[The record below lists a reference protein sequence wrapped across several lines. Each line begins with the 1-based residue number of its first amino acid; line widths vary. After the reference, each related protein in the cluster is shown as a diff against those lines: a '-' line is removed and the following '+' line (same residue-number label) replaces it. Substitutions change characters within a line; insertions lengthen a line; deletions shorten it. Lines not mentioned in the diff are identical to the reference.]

1 LAHPALQS
9 RHDGPAVPAL
19 IRARISYSS
28 WPLALLIALA
38 AVIRFATLD
47 QQSLWYDEAVTA
59 VRVLHPSLASTLSAV
74 VHVENTPPL
83 YYVAAWGWTRVLG
96 TGVFALR
103 SLSAVAGVATVAVG
117 WAIGRELGSRGAAIV
132 LAAIVASNPLFVW
145 YSQEARS
152 YELFVLVASL
162 AFLFF
167 LRAHAAPTRRNLAA
181 WTLCSVLA
189 LLTHYFAAFL
199 IVAEAALLLRGR
211 VQDRRVLAAVGAVAA
226 TGVALLPLI
235 NAQGGRGTGWISNW
249 PLNGRLEAIAQ
260 YYLLG
265 ESGRPLGRA
274 ILLLAALPILAALT
288 LAPRLNARERAGAVL
303 CAGVGA
309 FAVLAPLALKLAG
322 VDYFTPRYLVAA
334 YVPLSAALA
343 LLLTAGRN
351 RVGAALAVVVCTGN
365 LLVVAAVDT
374 RPQLQRGDW
383 RGVSDAL
390 RSGPSERAVVIAVV
404 GALPLQ
410 YYQPGLVQLSP
421 RQTVRVREIDLVGYP
436 PLRAGATRPPAAGFS
451 LASGSTIHGVVM
463 LRFRAP
469 RAVPISGLRL
479 LARRPVLVD
488 TEALATRSATSAAAT
503 QLAQSSLPGTGES
516 SSIR

>member
-1 LAHPALQS
+1 VLTLAYPALQ
-9 RHDGPAVPAL
+9 RRRDGRAVAALTKAQTFPAW
-19 IRARISYSS
+19 
-28 WPLALLIALA
+28 WPLALLVALA
-38 AVIRFATLD
+38 AVVRFATLD

-59 VRVLHPSLASTLSAV
+59 VRVLHPSLPSTLSAV

-83 YYVAAWGWTRVLG
+83 YYLVAWGWARVLG

-103 SLSAVAGVATVAVG
+103 SLSALAGVATVAVA
-117 WAIGRELGSRGAAIV
+117 WAIGRELGSRAAAIV

-152 YELFVLVASL
+152 YELFVLLASV

-181 WTLCSVLA
+181 WTLCSILA

-211 VQDRRVLAAVGAVAA
+211 VRYRRVLAAVGAVAA
-226 TGVALLPLI
+226 SGVAVLPLI
-235 NAQGGRGTGWISNW
+235 LAQGGRGTGWISNW
-249 PLNGRLEAIAQ
+249 PLNGRLEAVAQ

-274 ILLLAALPILAALT
+274 ILLLAALPILAAFA
-288 LAPRLNARERAGAVL
+288 LAPRLGPRERAGALL
-303 CAGVGA
+303 CAGTGA

-343 LLLTAGRN
+343 LLLIAGRN
-351 RVGAALAVVVCTGN
+351 RVGAALAVLVCTGN
-365 LLVVAAVDT
+365 LLVLAAVDT

-383 RGVSDAL
+383 RGVADAL
-390 RSGPSERAVVIAVV
+390 RSGPPERAVVIAVV

-410 YYQPGLVQLSP
+410 YYQPELVQLSA
-421 RQTVRVREIDLVGYP
+421 RQAVRVREIDLVGYP

-451 LASGSTIHGVVM
+451 LASRSTIHGIVV
-463 LRFRAP
+463 LRFRAR
-469 RAVPISGLRL
+469 RAVPISGRRL
-479 LARRPVLVD
+479 LSRRPVLVD
-488 TEALATRSATSAAAT
+488 TEALASRNATG
-503 QLAQSSLPGTGES
+503 Q
-516 SSIR
+516 

>member
-1 LAHPALQS
+1 MAALS
-9 RHDGPAVPAL
+9 KAL
-19 IRARISYSS
+19 TLSAC

-38 AVIRFATLD
+38 AVVRFATLD

-59 VRVLHPSLASTLSAV
+59 VRVLHPSLASTLSTV

-83 YYVAAWGWTRVLG
+83 YYMVAWGWTRVLG

-117 WAIGRELGSRGAAIV
+117 WAIGRELGSRATAIV

-145 YSQEARS
+145 YSQEVRS
-152 YELFVLVASL
+152 YELFVLLASL

-167 LRAHAAPTRRNLAA
+167 LRAHAGPTRRNLAA
-181 WTLCSVLA
+181 WALCSVLA

-199 IVAEAALLLRGR
+199 IAAEAVLLLRGR
-211 VQDRRVLAAVGAVAA
+211 VRDRRVLAAIGAIAA
-226 TGVALLPLI
+226 AGVALLPLI
-235 NAQGGRGTGWISNW
+235 HAQGGRGTGWISNW
-249 PLNGRLEAIAQ
+249 PLSGRLEAVAQ

-274 ILLLAALPILAALT
+274 ILLLAALPILAALA
-288 LAPRLNARERAGAVL
+288 LAARLNARGRAGVLL

-309 FAVLAPLALKLAG
+309 SAVLTPLALKLAG
-322 VDYFTPRYLVAA
+322 VDYFIPRYLVAA

-343 LLLTAGRN
+343 LLLTDAGR
-351 RVGAALAVVVCTGN
+351 RVGVALSVLVCTGN
-365 LLVVAAVDT
+365 LLVLAAVDT

-383 RGVSDAL
+383 RGVADAL
-390 RSGPSERAVVIAVV
+390 RSGPPERAVVIAVV

-410 YYQPGLVQLSP
+410 YYQPQWLQLSP
-421 RQTVRVREIDLVGYP
+421 QQTVRVREIDLVGYP

-451 LASGSTIHGVVM
+451 LASRSTIHGIVM

-469 RAVPISGLRL
+469 RPVPISGRRL
-479 LARRPVLVD
+479 LSRRPAPVD
-488 TEALATRSATSAAAT
+488 TEALASQIATN
-503 QLAQSSLPGTGES
+503 P
-516 SSIR
+516 

>member
-1 LAHPALQS
+1 MAALS
-9 RHDGPAVPAL
+9 KAL
-19 IRARISYSS
+19 TLSAC

-38 AVIRFATLD
+38 AVVRFATLD

-59 VRVLHPSLASTLSAV
+59 VRVLHPSLASTLSTV

-83 YYVAAWGWTRVLG
+83 YYMVAWGWTRVLG

-117 WAIGRELGSRGAAIV
+117 WAIGRELGSRATAIV

-145 YSQEARS
+145 YSQEVRS
-152 YELFVLVASL
+152 YELFVLLASL

-167 LRAHAAPTRRNLAA
+167 LRAHAGPTRRNLAA
-181 WTLCSVLA
+181 WALCSVLA

-199 IVAEAALLLRGR
+199 IAAEAVLLLRGR
-211 VQDRRVLAAVGAVAA
+211 VRDRRVLAATGAIAA
-226 TGVALLPLI
+226 AGVALLPLI
-235 NAQGGRGTGWISNW
+235 HAQGGRGTGWISNW
-249 PLNGRLEAIAQ
+249 PLSGRLEAVAQ

-274 ILLLAALPILAALT
+274 ILLLAALPILAALA
-288 LAPRLNARERAGAVL
+288 LAARLNARGRAGVLL

-309 FAVLAPLALKLAG
+309 SAVLTPLALKLAG
-322 VDYFTPRYLVAA
+322 VDYFIPRYLVAA

-343 LLLTAGRN
+343 LLLTDAGR
-351 RVGAALAVVVCTGN
+351 RVGVALSVLVCTGN
-365 LLVVAAVDT
+365 LLVLAAVDT

-383 RGVSDAL
+383 RGVADAL
-390 RSGPSERAVVIAVV
+390 RSGPPERAVVIAVV

-410 YYQPGLVQLSP
+410 YYQPQWLQLSP
-421 RQTVRVREIDLVGYP
+421 QQTVRVREIDLVGYP

-451 LASGSTIHGVVM
+451 LASRSTIHGIVM

-469 RAVPISGLRL
+469 RPVPISGRRL
-479 LARRPVLVD
+479 LSRRPAPVD
-488 TEALATRSATSAAAT
+488 TEALASQIATN
-503 QLAQSSLPGTGES
+503 P
-516 SSIR
+516 

>member
-1 LAHPALQS
+1 LAHPALQ
-9 RHDGPAVPAL
+9 RRREGRAVAAL
-19 IRARISYSS
+19 TEAQTLSAW

-38 AVIRFATLD
+38 AVLRFATLD

-59 VRVLHPSLASTLSAV
+59 MRVLHPSLPSTLSAV

-83 YYVAAWGWTRVLG
+83 YYMVAWGWTRVLG

-103 SLSAVAGVATVAVG
+103 SLSALAGVATVAVG
-117 WAIGRELGSRGAAIV
+117 WAIGRELGSRNAAIV
-132 LAAIVASNPLFVW
+132 LAAIVATNPLFVW

-152 YELFVLVASL
+152 YELFVLLASV

-167 LRAHAAPTRRNLAA
+167 LRAHASPTRRNLAA

-211 VQDRRVLAAVGAVAA
+211 VRDRRVLVAVGAVAA
-226 TGVALLPLI
+226 SGVALLPLI
-235 NAQGGRGTGWISNW
+235 HAQGGRGTGWIPNW

-274 ILLLAALPILAALT
+274 ILLLAALPILAAFA
-288 LAPRLNARERAGAVL
+288 LARRLNPRERARALL
-303 CAGVGA
+303 CAGIGA
-309 FAVLAPLALKLAG
+309 FAVLVPLALTLAG

-351 RVGAALAVVVCTGN
+351 RIGAGLAVLVFAGN
-365 LLVVAAVDT
+365 LLVVGAVDT

-383 RGVSDAL
+383 RGVADAL

-410 YYQPGLVQLSP
+410 YYEHGLVQLSP
-421 RQTVRVREIDLVGYP
+421 GQTVRVDEIDLVGYP
-436 PLRAGATRPPAAGFS
+436 PLRAGAARPPAAGFS
-451 LASGSTIHGVVM
+451 LYSRSTVHGVVM
-463 LRFRAP
+463 LRFSAQRA
-469 RAVPISGLRL
+469 APISGRRL
-479 LARRPVLVD
+479 LSRRPVLVD
-488 TEALATRSATSAAAT
+488 TEALASRNATR
-503 QLAQSSLPGTGES
+503 Q
-516 SSIR
+516 